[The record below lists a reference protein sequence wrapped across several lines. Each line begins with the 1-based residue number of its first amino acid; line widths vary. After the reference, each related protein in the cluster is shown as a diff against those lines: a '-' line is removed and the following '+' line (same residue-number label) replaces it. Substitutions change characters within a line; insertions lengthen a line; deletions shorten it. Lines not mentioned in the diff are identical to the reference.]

1 MKKTIVSTVKVLFI
15 AAAVV
20 IAAVFAINFY
30 VVKNTEQKIY
40 EADNLKAFDADC
52 ILILGAGVRDG
63 EPTPMLRDRL
73 LTGIKFYEN
82 KAAKKLL

>member
-30 VVKNTEQKIY
+30 VVKNT
-40 EADNLKAFDADC
+40 
-52 ILILGAGVRDG
+52 
-63 EPTPMLRDRL
+63 
-73 LTGIKFYEN
+73 
-82 KAAKKLL
+82 